1 MAATVDGVV
10 LTRLLLLLLLFT
22 VASCTVPVVE
32 AVQLLATV
40 PKKIALPKI
49 ATMGTLSHAAATA
62 AAAEAAAIV
71 RHNMMSGATI
81 FTVGDIAAQLFTM
94 ITAARLANDAKT
106 SKECTTTAV
115 TSNNSDDDTTTL
127 APTTVSSTR
136 TAAVLPHGVAIRRRL
151 VQGKTLLLQLDVHR
165 LATATF
171 LGALYSG
178 YAVPFVYGNV
188 EACFPGRGNFQQI
201 CTKVLITCSILST
214 MGNYATL
221 FARRFIAEALLVMAN
236 KNKNKTNKKTTTS
249 TSTTNTHDN
258 NNNNNNRNHLDTDT
272 TSSSSFSSR
281 LKLIQS
287 QIGTLFRDLV
297 RTVLLFGRIFQNCY
311 QSCNQDILKVIR
323 DDLKIWPIYD
333 FTCYSYIQPCYR
345 PLTTSIMSSGWA
357 MYMSIVSAKEQQ
369 QQQQQQYEH
378 ELIQLHRNDDENDDE
393 DRNKTM
399 ECIQKDEQKQK
410 QYNDVEIAATII
422 ETDISSITTTAD
434 NNNGADENE
443 TNKVSSSSSSSSSSS
458 IAETMATTMISTT
471 GANGTGTS
479 IDCPTTS
486 FSDNNPV
493 QQRKNNRISLSKQL
507 GVASH

>member
-1 MAATVDGVV
+1 MAATVNGVV
-10 LTRLLLLLLLFT
+10 LTRLLLLLLLFA

-94 ITAARLANDAKT
+94 ITAARGANDAKT
-106 SKECTTTAV
+106 SKDCTTTAV
-115 TSNNSDDDTTTL
+115 QSNNSDDDATTL
-127 APTTVSSTR
+127 APTTASSTR
-136 TAAVLPHGVAIRRRL
+136 TAAVLPHDVAIRRRL

-236 KNKNKTNKKTTTS
+236 KNKNKTNKKTTTTS
-249 TSTTNTHDN
+249 TSTTNTHDNNN

-287 QIGTLFRDLV
+287 QIGTLLRHLV

-369 QQQQQQYEH
+369 QQQQQYEH
-378 ELIQLHRNDDENDDE
+378 ELIQVHRNDDENDDE

-399 ECIQKDEQKQK
+399 ECIQKEEQKQK

-434 NNNGADENE
+434 NNNGDDENE
-443 TNKVSSSSSSSSSSS
+443 TNKVSASSSSSS
-458 IAETMATTMISTT
+458 IAETIATTMISNTDT
-471 GANGTGTS
+471 NGTGTS
-479 IDCPTTS
+479 IDCPAIS